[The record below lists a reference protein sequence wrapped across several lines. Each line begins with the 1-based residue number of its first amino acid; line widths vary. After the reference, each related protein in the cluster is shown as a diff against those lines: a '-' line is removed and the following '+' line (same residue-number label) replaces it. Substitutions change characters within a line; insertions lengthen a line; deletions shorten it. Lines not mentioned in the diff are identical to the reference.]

1 MKNVQNTSLQWSA
14 LDVEAYID
22 NLNEEWTPGEAPTEF
37 FELDINSE
45 NCEELQQFFADEI
58 NTIIQKN
65 EDNIIEYI
73 NNLIL
78 DHICENRAE
87 LVDEIKKIIT
97 PILEAKKTLQEHG
110 K

>member
-22 NLNEEWTPGEAPTEF
+22 NVSEEWQPGEAPTDF

-45 NCEELQQFFADEI
+45 NCEELHRYFENEMKF
-58 NTIIQKN
+58 IIQKN

-73 NNLIL
+73 NRLIL
-78 DHICENRAE
+78 DHVCENRSE
-87 LVDEIKKIIT
+87 LVDEIKNIIT
-97 PILEAKKTLQEHG
+97 PMIQVKKTLQ
-110 K
+110 